1 MSMVSRIGAEQ
12 EDEGSGW
19 RKREMVTLPE
29 VLRIEKRTL
38 AWQDILPINYF
49 LNL

>member
-1 MSMVSRIGAEQ
+1 MPVVSRMGAEQ

-29 VLRIEKRTL
+29 ALRIQKRTY
-38 AWQDILPINYF
+38 AWQDIF
-49 LNL
+49 LN